1 MRRGI
6 LFFVSVLLLA
16 PMDARSAPHKL
27 RSVAKPAAVPQLMQS
42 CDAHK
47 FETIVHAVVDGEPH
61 DSKVKLCGVEGQ
73 SDAEWIKTL
82 RDAIHKLQANKD
94 MAPAVREQIVTAI
107 NAEIGRLSIVG
118 SAPTLS
124 VMRETA
130 PAAAAPLARDYS
142 SLPPLPPPRAIPA
155 VPIQKDFAELPP

>member
-47 FETIVHAVVDGEPH
+47 FETIVHAVVDGATH

-73 SDAEWIKTL
+73 SDAEWINTL
-82 RDAIHKLQANKD
+82 RDAIRKLDANKE
-94 MAPAVREQIVTAI
+94 MNPPVRDQIVTAI
-107 NAEIGRLSIVG
+107 QLEISRLTIIGSGPPSPRKAAEVESASAVSLS
-118 SAPTLS
+118 
-124 VMRETA
+124 
-130 PAAAAPLARDYS
+130 
-142 SLPPLPPPRAIPA
+142 
-155 VPIQKDFAELPP
+155 

>member
-47 FETIVHAVVDGEPH
+47 FETIVHAVVDGQPR

-73 SDAEWIKTL
+73 SDSAWIKTL
-82 RDAIHKLQANKD
+82 RDAIAKLEANKEMD
-94 MAPAVREQIVTAI
+94 APVRNQIVTAI
-107 NAEIGRLSIVG
+107 QTEISRLMIVG
-118 SAPTLS
+118 SAPS
-124 VMRETA
+124 
-130 PAAAAPLARDYS
+130 P
-142 SLPPLPPPRAIPA
+142 
-155 VPIQKDFAELPP
+155 